1 MTQGKTTTIW
11 LAPIVAS
18 ALALAGC
25 GGSSTVPS
33 QGGSDSSSG
42 SSSSPPSS
50 TMPSG
55 PPPAPTPVSI
65 TTTGL
70 PGGTVGNAYATT
82 LAATGGTAPYKW
94 SLTSGSLPSGL
105 SFDAATGAITGTP
118 SSPASQIA
126 LTFQVTDSSSNA
138 LTATATFSLTIS
150 PGTISIAISPRGAGL
165 TVGELLA
172 LTATTSDSTAVTWSV
187 APAGGSLSSTTSS
200 SGMEVT
206 LTAPQAAGVYTI
218 TATSAIDATQS
229 SSIQIGVTGLAGMYT
244 YHNDLARDGVNQQE
258 YTLTP
263 SDVNSATFG
272 KLFSCTVDG
281 AIYAQPLWAANVAV
295 NGALHNVVYVAT
307 EHDSLYAFD
316 ADASPCVTLW
326 QVSLIDVSHG
336 GTGDETTVPA
346 GTSGYLVGKG
356 YGDLTPEVGVTGTPV
371 IDGTTG
377 TLYVVSKS
385 MNAAGTLF
393 YQRLHAIDITSGAE
407 KAGSPVDIAATYPGT
422 AAGGSTVAFSAQME
436 DQRPGLAFYD
446 GTVYI
451 AWGSHEDA
459 LPYYGWLIGYTYDG
473 ATFTE
478 VSAYNS
484 APNTGMGG
492 IWMSGSGP
500 AVDEQGRLYVTTGN
514 GAFDADSPTVP
525 DNDYGDS
532 LLQLS
537 ATLQVLGYF
546 TPSDQQSDDSF
557 NNDFGSG
564 GPTVLADLPPGS
576 PVIHLAISGGKD
588 GNLYVYNRDAL
599 GGFGDGNAWQE
610 TAVGTEGNLDT
621 DTPGVLFSV
630 GAIWNDYYYL
640 AGAGGPLQEYQLD
653 PSTAKL
659 SLTTTGSSPSGG
671 FLFPGGTPS
680 VSADGDTNGIVWVLD
695 NSQYCTRASPGC
707 GPAVLHAYNATN
719 VADELWNSAES
730 SGDQAGNAV
739 KFTVPTIANGKVYV
753 GTRGNNTGGV
763 YGSTSVSGELDV
775 YGLKP

>member
-1 MTQGKTTTIW
+1 MKRGKTITPW
-11 LAPIVAS
+11 LVPVAVM

-25 GGSSTVPS
+25 GGSSTAPS
-33 QGGSDSSSG
+33 SQATSDPPPG
-42 SSSSPPSS
+42 SSPSPPSD
-50 TMPSG
+50 
-55 PPPAPTPVSI
+55 PPPTPTPVTI
-65 TTTGL
+65 ATTSL
-70 PGGTVGNAYATT
+70 AAGTVGNAYAIT
-82 LAATGGTAPYKW
+82 LAASGGTAPYKW
-94 SLTSGSLPSGL
+94 ALTGGSLPSGL
-105 SFDAATGAITGTP
+105 SLDAATGTIAGTP
-118 SSPASQIA
+118 SSPASQLA
-126 LTFQVTDSSSNA
+126 LTFQVTDSSSSA
-138 LTATATFSLTIS
+138 QTAAVTLSLTIG
-150 PGTISIAISPRGAGL
+150 PGAISIAISPGRAGVTASQQL
-165 TVGELLA
+165 D
-172 LTATTSDSTAVTWSV
+172 LTATTSDSSGVTWSV
-187 APAGGSLSSTTSS
+187 TPAGGSFSSTTSS
-200 SGMEVT
+200 SGEQVT
-206 LTAPQAAGVYTI
+206 LTAPQAAGLYTI
-218 TATSAIDATQS
+218 TATSTMEATQS
-229 SSIQIGVTGLAGMYT
+229 SSIQIGVTDLAGMYT
-244 YHNDLARDGVNQQE
+244 YHDDLARDGVNQQE
-258 YTLTP
+258 YALAP
-263 SDVNSATFG
+263 GDVSSSGFG
-272 KLFSCTVDG
+272 KLFSCTADG
-281 AIYAQPLWAANVAV
+281 AIYAQPLWVANVEV
-295 NGALHNVVYVAT
+295 NGARHNVVYVAT

-316 ADASPCVTLW
+316 ADTSPCEKLW

-346 GTSGYLVGKG
+346 GTTGYLVGKG

-371 IDGTTG
+371 IDPTTN

-393 YQRLHAIDITSGAE
+393 YQRLHAIDITSGSE
-407 KAGSPVDIAATYPGT
+407 KPGSPANIAATYPGT
-422 AAGGSTVAFSAQME
+422 AAGGSTVAFSARME
-436 DQRPGLAFYD
+436 DQRAGLALYN

-459 LPYYGWLIGYTYDG
+459 LPYYGWMIGYTYDG
-473 ATFTE
+473 AEFTE

-492 IWMSGSGP
+492 IWMSGAAP
-500 AVDEQGRLYVTTGN
+500 AVDEQGRLYAMTGN
-514 GAFDADSPTVP
+514 GAFDANSPTVP
-525 DNDYGDS
+525 NNDYGDS

-546 TPSDQQSDDSF
+546 TPSNQQSDDSF

-564 GPTVLADLPPGS
+564 GPTVLADLPSGS
-576 PVIHLAISGGKD
+576 PVTHLAISGGKD
-588 GNLYVYNRDAL
+588 GDLYVYNRDTL

-610 TAVGTEGNLDT
+610 TAVGIEGNLDT
-621 DTPGVLFSV
+621 ATPGVIFSV

-659 SLTTTGSSPSGG
+659 SMTTTGSSPAGG

-707 GPAVLHAYNATN
+707 GAAVLHAYDATN
-719 VADELWNSAES
+719 VASELWNSAES

-763 YGSTSVSGELDV
+763 YGSTSISGELDV

>member
-1 MTQGKTTTIW
+1 MKQGTTTTTW
-11 LAPIVAS
+11 GAAVAVI

-25 GGSSTVPS
+25 GGSATAPSSQAASVPPA
-33 QGGSDSSSG
+33 G
-42 SSSSPPSS
+42 SSPSPPSN
-50 TMPSG
+50 
-55 PPPAPTPVSI
+55 PPPAPTPVAI
-65 TTTGL
+65 ATTSL
-70 PGGTVGNAYATT
+70 PGGTVGNAYAATV
-82 LAATGGTAPYKW
+82 AASGGTAPYKW
-94 SLTSGSLPSGL
+94 SLTGGTLPPGL
-105 SFDAATGAITGTP
+105 SLDAATGAISGTP
-118 SSPASQIA
+118 SSPANELA
-126 LTFQVTDSSSNA
+126 LTFQVTDSSSSA
-138 LTATATFSLTIS
+138 QTTATTLSLTIS
-150 PGTISIAISPRGAGL
+150 PGTISIAISPGRAGL
-165 TVGELLA
+165 AAGQQLD

-187 APAGGSLSSTTSS
+187 TPAGGSFSSTASS
-200 SGMEVT
+200 SGTQVT
-206 LTAPQAAGVYTI
+206 LTAPQAAGVYTV
-218 TATSAIDATQS
+218 TATSALDATQS
-229 SSIQIGVTGLAGMYT
+229 SSIQIGVTDLAGMYT
-244 YHNDLARDGVNQQE
+244 YHDDLARDGANQQE
-258 YTLTP
+258 YALTP
-263 SDVNSATFG
+263 ADVSSATFG

-281 AIYAQPLWAANVAV
+281 AIYAEPLWVANVEV
-295 NGALHNVVYVAT
+295 SGAPHNVVFVAT

-316 ADASPCVTLW
+316 ADTSPCEPLW

-336 GTGDETTVPA
+336 GTGDETTVPG
-346 GTSGYLVGKG
+346 GTTGYLVGKG

-371 IDGTTG
+371 IDPTTK

-393 YQRLHAIDITSGAE
+393 YQRLHAIDVTSGAE

-422 AAGGSTVAFSAQME
+422 AAGGSTIAFSAQME
-436 DQRPGLAFYD
+436 DQRAGLALYN

-459 LPYYGWLIGYTYDG
+459 LPYYGWMIAYAYDG
-473 ATFTE
+473 AAFTE
-478 VSAYNS
+478 VSTYNS
-484 APNTGMGG
+484 TPNTGEGG
-492 IWMSGSGP
+492 IWMSGAAP
-500 AVDEQGRLYVTTGN
+500 AVDEEGRMYVLTGN
-514 GAFDADSPTVP
+514 GAFDANSPTVP

-537 ATLQVLGYF
+537 AALQVIGYF
-546 TPSDQQSDDSF
+546 TPSDEQSDESF

-564 GPTVLADLPPGS
+564 GATVLADLPAGS
-576 PVIHLAISGGKD
+576 PITHVAIAGGKD

-599 GGFGDGNAWQE
+599 GGFGDSNAWE
-610 TAVGTEGNLDT
+610 EMAVGTEGNLDT

-653 PSTAKL
+653 PATAKL

-671 FLFPGGTPS
+671 FLFPGATPTI
-680 VSADGDTNGIVWVLD
+680 SANGDTNGIVWALD

-719 VADELWNSAES
+719 VAGELWNSAES

-763 YGSTSVSGELDV
+763 YGSTSISGELDV